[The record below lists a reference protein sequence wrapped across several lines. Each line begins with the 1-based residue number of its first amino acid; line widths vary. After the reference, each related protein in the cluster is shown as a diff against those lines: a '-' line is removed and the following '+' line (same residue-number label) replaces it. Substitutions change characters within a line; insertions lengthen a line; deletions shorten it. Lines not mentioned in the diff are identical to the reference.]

1 MADDPTSVPLREHF
15 EALRQG
21 DQRAIDL
28 LAKSN
33 ADRIKTNLVV
43 ISMMISTASII
54 VAIAAVIFG
63 KH

>member
-1 MADDPTSVPLREHF
+1 MPDERVGVPLREHF
-15 EALRQG
+15 EALRAS

-33 ADRIKTNLVV
+33 ADRVKTNLVV
-43 ISMMISTASII
+43 ISMLISTGSIV
-54 VAIAAVIFG
+54 VAIAAVVLG